1 MKKIPVTIATG
12 NAHKALEIARILPP
26 VYEVHTLADYPGL
39 PEPPEVGR
47 TFAAN
52 AACKSCGYSALIPGL
67 VIADDSGLC
76 VDVLNGQPG
85 VISARYAGTHGDDQ
99 GNNNKLLREL
109 SVMPGQA
116 PFTAR
121 YVCSISL
128 ACEGEELAN
137 FTGKAE
143 GFITT
148 TPRGTNGFGYDP
160 LFIPAGYDCTM
171 AELPSAVKDSISHRA
186 EALKQLAAYLENNRC
201 SCEEGL

>member
-12 NAHKALEIARILPP
+12 NAHKAKEIARILPP
-26 VYEVHTLADYPGL
+26 QYEVHTLAEYGKL
-39 PEPPEVGR
+39 PEPPETGR

-52 AACKSCGYSALIPGL
+52 AACKACGYSALIPGL

-76 VDVLNGQPG
+76 VDMLNGHPG

-109 SVMPGQA
+109 SVLHGHQ

-121 YVCSISL
+121 YMCSISL

-137 FTGKAE
+137 FTGKVE
-143 GFITT
+143 GAITT
-148 TPRGTNGFGYDP
+148 CPRGTNGFGYDP
-160 LFIPAGYDCTM
+160 LFIPDGYNCTM
-171 AELPSAVKDSISHRA
+171 AELSPEVKDSISHRA
-186 EALKQLAAYLENNRC
+186 DALRQLADYLEKNAA
-201 SCEEGL
+201 E

>member
-12 NAHKALEIARILPP
+12 NAHKAEEIARILPP
-26 VYEVHTLADYPGL
+26 QYEVHTLAEHPHL
-39 PEPPEVGR
+39 PEPPETGR

-52 AACKSCGYSALIPGL
+52 AACKACGYSALIPGL

-76 VDVLNGQPG
+76 VDILNGQPG

-109 SVMPGQA
+109 SVLPGQI

-137 FTGKAE
+137 FIGTVE
-143 GFITT
+143 GTMTT

-160 LFIPAGYDCTM
+160 MFVPEGYNCTM
-171 AELPSAVKDSISHRA
+171 AELRPEVKDAISHRA
-186 EALKQLAAYLENNRC
+186 KALSQLAAYLEEH
-201 SCEEGL
+201 S

>member
-12 NAHKALEIARILPP
+12 NAHKAEEIARILPP
-26 VYEVHTLADYPGL
+26 QYEVHTLAEHPHL
-39 PEPPEVGR
+39 PEPPETGR

-52 AACKSCGYSALIPGL
+52 AACKACGYSALIPGL

-76 VDVLNGQPG
+76 VDILNGQPG

-109 SVMPGQA
+109 SVLPGQI

-137 FTGKAE
+137 FIGTVE
-143 GFITT
+143 GTMTT

-160 LFIPAGYDCTM
+160 MFVPEGYNCTM
-171 AELPSAVKDSISHRA
+171 AELRPEVKDAISHRA
-186 EALKQLAAYLENNRC
+186 KALSQLAAYLEAH
-201 SCEEGL
+201 S

>member
-1 MKKIPVTIATG
+1 MTKIPVTIATG
-12 NAHKALEIARILPP
+12 NAHKAEEIARILPP
-26 VYEVHTLADYPGL
+26 QYEVHTLAEHPHL
-39 PEPPEVGR
+39 PEPPETGR

-52 AACKSCGYSALIPGL
+52 AACKACGYSALIPGL

-76 VDVLNGQPG
+76 VDILNGQPG

-109 SVMPGQA
+109 SVLPGQI

-137 FTGKAE
+137 FIGTVE
-143 GFITT
+143 GTMTT

-160 LFIPAGYDCTM
+160 MFVPEGYNCTM
-171 AELPSAVKDSISHRA
+171 AELRPEVKDAISHRA
-186 EALKQLAAYLENNRC
+186 KALRQLAAYLEAH
-201 SCEEGL
+201 S

>member
-1 MKKIPVTIATG
+1 MKKIPVTIATA
-12 NAHKALEIARILPP
+12 NAHKAEEIARILPP
-26 VYEVHTLADYPGL
+26 QYEVHLLSEHGKL
-39 PEPPEVGR
+39 PEPVENGR

-52 AACKSCGYSALIPGL
+52 AACKACGYSALIDGL

-109 SVMPGQA
+109 SVMLGQQ

-121 YVCSISL
+121 YMCSISL
-128 ACEGEELAN
+128 AKEGEQLAN
-137 FTGKAE
+137 FTGKVE
-143 GFITT
+143 GTITI

-171 AELPSAVKDSISHRA
+171 AELPPAAKDGISHRA
-186 EALKQLAAYLENNRC
+186 EALKQLAAFLEAHPD
-201 SCEEGL
+201 L